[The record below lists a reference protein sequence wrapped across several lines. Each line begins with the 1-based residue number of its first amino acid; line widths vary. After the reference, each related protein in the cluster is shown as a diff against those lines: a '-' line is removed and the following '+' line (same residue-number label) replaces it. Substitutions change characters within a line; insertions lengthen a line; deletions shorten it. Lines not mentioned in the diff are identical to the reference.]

1 VSDVPRDGSD
11 QYWEIFTREAAALNA
26 PLYVRLA
33 QGVQND
39 TALRTLAGRA
49 RPGQPHANMLFGAV
63 HFLLLRGLKHP
74 LCDFYPNLAKNLG
87 KGDPFPSFRDFCLIH
102 HDEIVALLATRVT
115 NTNEVGRSAFLHAGF
130 AALAPEAPQP
140 FHVIEIGPSAGL
152 NLYWDRYGYRYV
164 GDGETFICGAPGA
177 GLVIE
182 TPLKGGHVPPLNPT
196 PRIGMR
202 IGLELHPVD
211 LDHAGDRDWLK
222 ALVWPE
228 HEARFRRLELALR
241 VNEAWPHDIRAG
253 DALELLPG
261 AIAGIPER
269 ETLCVYHTLTVYQF
283 PDEAKTAIDDLLT
296 LTSLRRPLWRLSLE
310 RTDNQYPL
318 TLTYYADGAKTAR
331 VLAFCGPQGSWF
343 EWRG

>member
-1 VSDVPRDGSD
+1 MSDALRDGSD
-11 QYWEIFTREAAALNA
+11 QYWDIFIREAAALNA

-33 QGVQND
+33 QGVRGD
-39 TALRTLAGRA
+39 AALRVLAARA

-63 HFLLLRGLKHP
+63 HFLLLRGLLHP
-74 LCDFYPNLAKNLG
+74 LRDFYPNIAKEPG
-87 KGDPFPSFRDFCLIH
+87 QGDPFPPFRDFCLKYG
-102 HDEIVALLATRVT
+102 DEIAALLAARVT

-130 AALAPEAPQP
+130 AALAREAPQP

-164 GDGETFICGAPGA
+164 RDGETFTCGAPGA
-177 GLVIE
+177 RLVIE

-196 PRIGMR
+196 PRTGMR

-211 LDHAGDRDWLK
+211 LNNAGDRDWLK

-228 HEARFRRLELALR
+228 HEARFRRLELALA

-253 DALELLPG
+253 NALELLPG
-261 AIAGIPER
+261 AIAEIPKR

-283 PDEAKTAIDDLLT
+283 PDVAKNALDDLLT
-296 LTSLRRPLWRLSLE
+296 LASVRRPLWRLSLE
-310 RTDNQYPL
+310 RTDGQYPL
-318 TLTYYADGAKTAR
+318 TLTRYADGAKTAR
-331 VLAFCGPQGSWF
+331 VLALCGPQGSWL
-343 EWRG
+343 EWWG